1 MTSSRDIDRLL
12 QELEQRIEID
22 QEGYAEAE
30 NDYDEEVTYS
40 LDVLL
45 MHRKEEPKAR
55 Q

>member
-1 MTSSRDIDRLL
+1 VTSSRDIDRLL
-12 QELEQRIEID
+12 QKLEQRIEID

-40 LDVLL
+40 LDELL
-45 MHRKEEPKAR
+45 MHREEEPKAR

>member
-12 QELEQRIEID
+12 QELEQSIEID

-40 LDVLL
+40 LDELL
-45 MHRKEEPKAR
+45 MHRKEAPKER

>member
-12 QELEQRIEID
+12 REREERIEID

-40 LDVLL
+40 LDELL
-45 MHRKEEPKAR
+45 MHREEEPKAR

>member
-12 QELEQRIEID
+12 QELEQSIEID

-30 NDYDEEVTYS
+30 NDYDEQDTYS
-40 LDVLL
+40 HDEILIQSYQKP
-45 MHRKEEPKAR
+45 KER

>member
-12 QELEQRIEID
+12 QELEQSIEID

-40 LDVLL
+40 LDEFL
-45 MHRKEEPKAR
+45 MHRKEAPKER

>member
-1 MTSSRDIDRLL
+1 MTSSRDIAQLL
-12 QELEQRIEID
+12 QELEQSIEID

-40 LDVLL
+40 LDELL

>member
-12 QELEQRIEID
+12 QELEQNIELD

-40 LDVLL
+40 LDELL
-45 MHRKEEPKAR
+45 IHQKEEPKAR

>member
-12 QELEQRIEID
+12 QELEQRFEID

-40 LDVLL
+40 LDELL

>member
-12 QELEQRIEID
+12 QELEQSIEID

-40 LDVLL
+40 LDELL
-45 MHRKEEPKAR
+45 MHRKEALKER

>member
-12 QELEQRIEID
+12 QELEQSIEID
-22 QEGYAEAE
+22 QEDYAEAE

-40 LDVLL
+40 LDELL